1 MDNNETVTEFTK
13 SDSITLTMQLNQ
25 DQAHLIREW
34 SLSIPTL
41 YMLDICVV
49 SATKLDNAQLENTK
63 SHKAKVIN
71 ILRELDRPQNSFSY
85 LFSLMEKVSDSRG
98 IDTEAELEAK
108 YYPTSAL

>member
-34 SLSIPTL
+34 AQSIPTL

-49 SATKLDNAQLENTK
+49 SATKLDNAQLKTNPR
-63 SHKAKVIN
+63 KAKV
-71 ILRELDRPQNSFSY
+71 
-85 LFSLMEKVSDSRG
+85 
-98 IDTEAELEAK
+98 
-108 YYPTSAL
+108 